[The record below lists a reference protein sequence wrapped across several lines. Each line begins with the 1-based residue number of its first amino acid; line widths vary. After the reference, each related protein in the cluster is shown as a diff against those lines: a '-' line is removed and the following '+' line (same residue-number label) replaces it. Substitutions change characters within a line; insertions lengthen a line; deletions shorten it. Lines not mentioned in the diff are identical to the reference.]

1 MRKIIIAVVSSVML
15 LICFIG
21 CCNVD
26 NNTTSET
33 IVGKRINIPEGEIFY
48 DYDYSYHVLVDW
60 ITTKDTITN
69 TFKVYAYSS
78 SNNSLTLIYE
88 IK

>member
-15 LICFIG
+15 LIYFIG

-26 NNTTSET
+26 NNTMSET
-33 IVGKRINIPEGEIFY
+33 IAEKRINIPEGEIFY
-48 DYDYSYHVLVDW
+48 DYDYSYHVLDR
-60 ITTKDTITN
+60 IITKDTITN

-78 SNNSLTLIYE
+78 PNNSLILIYE

>member
-15 LICFIG
+15 LIYFIG
-21 CCNVD
+21 CFNVD
-26 NNTTSET
+26 NTMSET
-33 IVGKRINIPEGEIFY
+33 IVEKRINIPEGEIFY
-48 DYDYSYHVLVDW
+48 DYDYSYFYHVLDR

>member
-15 LICFIG
+15 LIYFIG

-26 NNTTSET
+26 NNTMSET
-33 IVGKRINIPEGEIFY
+33 IVEKRINIPEGEIFY
-48 DYDYSYHVLVDW
+48 DYDYSYHVLDR